1 MVFAVEREEV
11 MLYVEVKDPSAP
23 VLFYINGKKLDEGEF
38 RFEHTSSGGKHEF
51 KIKKC
56 ELGDAGC
63 LEARTPSNKVTSCR
77 FPLPYPKLHLPRPQP
92 RDDAILAFLVILFT
106 MRIYVLLCYN
116 PGRHNVDNIDRT

>member
-23 VLFYINGKKLDEGEF
+23 VYFYINGKKVDEGEF
-38 RFEHTSSGGKHEF
+38 RFEHTSSGGKHEL

-63 LEARTPSNKVTSCR
+63 LEARTPSNKVS
-77 FPLPYPKLHLPRPQP
+77 FPLLLIHCSIYCDLSIKMTPPLRSLSCLLYIIHY
-92 RDDAILAFLVILFT
+92 ILYIIHV
-106 MRIYVLLCYN
+106 R
-116 PGRHNVDNIDRT
+116 

>member
-23 VLFYINGKKLDEGEF
+23 VHFYINGKKLDEGEF
-38 RFEHTSSGGKHEF
+38 RFEHNSSGGKHEF

-63 LEARTPSNKVTSCR
+63 LEARTPSNKVSCCR
-77 FPLPYPKLHLPRPQP
+77 FPLPYSKLHLSRPQP
-92 RDDAILAFLVILFT
+92 SASR
-106 MRIYVLLCYN
+106 
-116 PGRHNVDNIDRT
+116 